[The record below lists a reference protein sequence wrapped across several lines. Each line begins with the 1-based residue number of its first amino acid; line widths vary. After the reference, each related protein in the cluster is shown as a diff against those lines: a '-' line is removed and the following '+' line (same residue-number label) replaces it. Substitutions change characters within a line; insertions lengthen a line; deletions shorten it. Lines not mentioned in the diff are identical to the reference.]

1 VMYVLCE
8 LQEGWFEKTAW
19 WSDGTIIGLST
30 RPTLSLPLPPHTPL
44 YRGSNCTGECIE
56 QTPESRRIRC

>member
-1 VMYVLCE
+1 MYVLCE

-44 YRGSNCTGECIE
+44 YRGSNCTGECIK
-56 QTPESRRIRC
+56 P